1 MISHMISH
9 ISRRFSF
16 YFFKILIFWVVRGKK
31 GQKIVQNEKK
41 FRVQYLEKGDR
52 KSYSDY
58 MIIHRMIIMVL
69 GIQL

>member
-1 MISHMISH
+1 MISPDV
-9 ISRRFSF
+9 FFF

-41 FRVQYLEKGDR
+41 FRAQYLEKGDR

-58 MIIHRMIIMVL
+58 MTIRHMIIMVL
-69 GIQL
+69 GSWYTTVK